1 MQRKCSITYLSR
13 RPVASFS
20 LCIALV
26 LVVQILIIFS
36 WNSSWAEAE
45 QHSQPHQEDAAGLLP
60 VVKYQ
65 DSDGRILGLDP
76 KLQSLYKIGSDGLF
90 SCLDKSGQVPAA
102 FLNDDYCDC
111 EDGSDEPSTSACPR
125 QQFHC
130 AKSGLV
136 IPSSRGHCR
145 SYQDIKSFYN
155 LFFKFTIPS
164 RGP

>member
-45 QHSQPHQEDAAGLLP
+45 QQPQPHEESDIGSQEDGAGVLP
-60 VVKYQ
+60 VVTYQ

-76 KLQSLYKIGSDGLF
+76 KLQSSYQIGSDGLF
-90 SCLDKSGQVPAA
+90 SCLDKSGKVPAA

-111 EDGSDEPSTSACPR
+111 EDGSDEPSTSACPG

-130 AKSGLV
+130 SGLV

-145 SYQDIKSFYN
+145 SY
-155 LFFKFTIPS
+155 
-164 RGP
+164 